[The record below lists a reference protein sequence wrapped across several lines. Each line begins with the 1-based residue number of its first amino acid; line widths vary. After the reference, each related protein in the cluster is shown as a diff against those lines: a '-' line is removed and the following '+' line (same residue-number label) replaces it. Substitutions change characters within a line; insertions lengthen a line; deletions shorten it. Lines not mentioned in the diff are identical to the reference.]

1 MLNEVYEYEQYVTK
15 PDDGYEEIYGRRLQ
29 QSMLESGLTGI
40 SRPLRIIARGRL
52 FYDDQKRPTIDLVE
66 DVENYLNNWFSSE
79 DGWLIPY
86 TKSYLKKNIRK
97 QIENKIQ
104 EYNKP
109 SFSMDPDPQNDF
121 NQIHF
126 DRIIAEAMSLGEL
139 SQYYLVAD
147 CAAEAEAEEYADVK
161 ADIYERFIFKDITRK
176 AASDKYISLISE
188 DKQSKD
194 KNRNKYRNDVLMLIA
209 AYLLNYNKHYQNEAL
224 FSPSDFS
231 NWRAKKNE
239 TARRIGYYINGQQL
253 FTIVPVFGNKKG
265 PQKLVINDTQWL
277 EKCCWKLKKKE
288 ELYDILK
295 KNRKALFYRD
305 YYYGGAIADHQDF
318 VYGKDKNVGLIKR
331 SFEKKGNGTIFKKNS
346 FYLNEL
352 DFWKEKGL
360 LVD

>member
-15 PDDGYEEIYGRRLQ
+15 PDVRYEKAYGRRLQ

-52 FYDDQKRPTIDLVE
+52 FHDNPKGSKKDLVK
-66 DVENYLNNWFSSE
+66 DVENYLNNWFCME
-79 DGWLIPY
+79 DGWLVPY
-86 TKSYLKKNIRK
+86 TNSFLKKNIRK
-97 QIENKIQ
+97 QIENKRK

-126 DRIIAEAMSLGEL
+126 DRIIAEAMTLGEL

-147 CAAEAEAEEYADVK
+147 CAAEAEAEEYADGN
-161 ADIYERFIFKDITRK
+161 ADIYERFVFKDITKK
-176 AASDKYISLISE
+176 AASDKYIPLLND
-188 DKQSKD
+188 DKHSKD
-194 KNRNKYRNDVLMLIA
+194 KNRSKYRNDVLMLIS
-209 AYLLNYNKHYQNEAL
+209 AYLLSYSKYYQNEAL

-239 TARRIGYYINGQQL
+239 TARRIGYYISKQQL
-253 FTIVPVFGNKKG
+253 FSINPVFGNKKG
-265 PQKLVINDTQWL
+265 PQRLVIHDTQWL
-277 EKCCWKLKKKE
+277 EKCSWKLRKKE
-288 ELYDILK
+288 ELFDILQ
-295 KNRKALFYRD
+295 KNRKTLFYRD
-305 YYYGGAIADHQDF
+305 YYYGVAIADHQDF
-318 VYGKDKNVGLIKR
+318 VFGKDKNVGLIKR
-331 SFEKKGNGTIFKKNS
+331 SFEEKDNGIIFKKNS

-360 LVD
+360 LIE

>member
-15 PDDGYEEIYGRRLQ
+15 PDDRYEGVYGRRLQ
-29 QSMLESGLTGI
+29 QSLLESGLTGI
-40 SRPLRIIARGRL
+40 SRPLRIIARGKL
-52 FYDDQKRPTIDLVE
+52 FHGNSNVEFTKDTAEEVKR
-66 DVENYLNNWFSSE
+66 YLNEWFFSE
-79 DGWLIPY
+79 DGWLISY
-86 TKSYLKKNIRK
+86 TNSFSKKNIRK
-97 QIENKIQ
+97 QIENRVK
-104 EYNKP
+104 EYNNP

-121 NQIHF
+121 NQVHF
-126 DRIIAEAMSLGEL
+126 DRIIAEAMTLGEL

-147 CAAEAEAEEYADVK
+147 CAAEAEEYADGN
-161 ADIYERFIFKDITRK
+161 ADIYERFIFKDITRATSGK
-176 AASDKYISLISE
+176 HTALINK
-188 DKQSKD
+188 DQYSKD

-239 TARRIGYYINGQQL
+239 IARRIGYYINDQQL
-253 FTIVPVFGNKKG
+253 FAIVPVFGNKKG
-265 PQKLVINDTQWL
+265 PQKLVIQDAQWL

-288 ELYDILK
+288 ELYEILQA
-295 KNRKALFYRD
+295 NRKTLFYRD
-305 YYYGGAIADHQDF
+305 YYYGVDMADHQDF

-331 SFEKKGNGTIFKKNS
+331 SFEKKENGIIFKKNS